1 MRSRVHTR
9 HPLLRRL
16 LSGATLVAGIALTA
30 GAAFAEDDLVATVK
44 NGCQQELTDYCS
56 KVTPGKQRVLA
67 CLYAHEDKLSG
78 RCEYALYDAAA
89 QLERALGA
97 LSYVAS
103 ECKTDLDKH
112 CATIEPGG
120 GRLAACIKRN
130 ESSLTPRCAQA
141 MKDVDLEIVE

>member
-1 MRSRVHTR
+1 MASRFRPHRPALR
-9 HPLLRRL
+9 HLLPI
-16 LSGATLVAGIALTA
+16 AAFAAGIALA
-30 GAAFAEDDLVATVK
+30 SSPASAEDDLVATVQ
-44 NGCQQELTDYCS
+44 NGCKQELAEFCG

-89 QLERALGA
+89 QLQRALGA

-103 ECKTDLDKH
+103 ECRTDLETH
-112 CATIEPGG
+112 CANIEPGG

-130 ESSLTPRCAQA
+130 EAALTPRCAQA
-141 MKDVDLEIVE
+141 MKDVDLEIVQ